1 MKSGAKNFFITLN
14 QVEKWDTLLT
24 YINKLSPN
32 YVVAC
37 KEKAPTT
44 GHVHIHMY
52 VQFPN
57 SRRLSIA
64 GCCGAN
70 IQKCKGSPEQ
80 NYTYITKCGDP
91 IYEHGQMRKCHS
103 TSIKEV
109 KAMSKEERS
118 DLNVNMFNIVK
129 KINDEE
135 AKDISPLEYYKKVDV
150 FFVYGPSG
158 IGKTKWCIDDMVA
171 NKIEKFNEVKF
182 DGHFWNGVKE
192 ETTTCLYDD
201 WRDSHMKPSEF
212 INFIDYTK
220 HIMNTKGGSIRNNY
234 TRIYITSIQDP
245 NLIYPQSRE
254 ENTQWIRRIHCINLN
269 PEEGSCRGYPPAD
282 GIGKCGGSQEGSV
295 EASSK

>member
-44 GHVHIHMY
+44 GHIHIHMY

-109 KAMSKEERS
+109 KAMSKEQRS

-135 AKDISPLEYYKKVDV
+135 AKDISTFL
-150 FFVYGPSG
+150 
-158 IGKTKWCIDDMVA
+158 
-171 NKIEKFNEVKF
+171 
-182 DGHFWNGVKE
+182 
-192 ETTTCLYDD
+192 
-201 WRDSHMKPSEF
+201 
-212 INFIDYTK
+212 
-220 HIMNTKGGSIRNNY
+220 
-234 TRIYITSIQDP
+234 
-245 NLIYPQSRE
+245 
-254 ENTQWIRRIHCINLN
+254 
-269 PEEGSCRGYPPAD
+269 
-282 GIGKCGGSQEGSV
+282 
-295 EASSK
+295 